1 MKHSRRIELVVVA
14 VGLVAGA
21 VIGSVGIGP
30 ASAHSETSTPAGAAV
45 GQAAPMSVY
54 ILQGVPGESVTVAVD
69 GRTVQRNVEAKAI
82 VGPIDV
88 RPGSHT
94 VEFTGGS
101 WAVGSTFDVQ
111 AKSTDVVLHWP
122 ADRTDEPVVTVYDND
137 LSAIAPNKG
146 RVVVAHTAVVPP
158 ADIRVDGTVVFRNVA
173 NGEFAFAEVAA
184 GTLSVDIVPTGQSQ
198 PLFGPVDLPVEPQ
211 VLTRVFAIG
220 APTDQSMDAI
230 VQTFPL
236 AETGSSAPDS
246 VDAGSAGLVAT
257 PMDDGGG
264 GGTVVGLFVVSVV
277 GVASVTAL
285 AVRRLRAIRV
295 R

>member
-1 MKHSRRIELVVVA
+1 MKRSRRMSLVGVVVGVIAFAA
-14 VGLVAGA
+14 VGV
-21 VIGSVGIGP
+21 
-30 ASAHSETSTPAGAAV
+30 PAGAASAHLGPGSSPDAGV
-45 GQAAPMSVY
+45 PHAPAMSVY

-69 GRTVQRNVEAKAI
+69 GQTVQRNVKAKAV
-82 VGPIDV
+82 VGPVDV

-94 VEFTGGS
+94 VEFTGAN
-101 WAVGSTFDVQ
+101 WAVDRTFDMDAASV
-111 AKSTDVVLHWP
+111 DVVLHWP

-137 LSAIAPNKG
+137 LSPIAANKG
-146 RVVVAHTAVVPP
+146 RLIVAHTAVVPP
-158 ADIRVDGTVVFRNVA
+158 ADIRVDEQVVFSNVA

-184 GTLSVDIVPTGQSQ
+184 GTLSVDIVPTGQTQ

-246 VDAGSAGLVAT
+246 VDAGSAGLAAT
-257 PMDDGGG
+257 PADDAGGRG
-264 GGTVVGLFVVSVV
+264 SAVGLLVVSVV
-277 GVASVTAL
+277 GVGAVVAL
-285 AVRRLRAIRV
+285 GARRLRAIRA